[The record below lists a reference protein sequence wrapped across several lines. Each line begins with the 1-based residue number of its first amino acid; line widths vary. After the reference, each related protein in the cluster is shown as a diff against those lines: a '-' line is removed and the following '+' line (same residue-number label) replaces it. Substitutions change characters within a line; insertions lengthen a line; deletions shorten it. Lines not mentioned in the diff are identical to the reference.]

1 LADSFQTV
9 FAECGLTVKN
19 KAVTGFMNSFQN
31 VFTERELTMDDL
43 AMTSFMNKFPV
54 VVLQN
59 RE

>member
-1 LADSFQTV
+1 MADSFQTV

-43 AMTSFMNKFPV
+43 AMTSF
-54 VVLQN
+54 
-59 RE
+59 REK

>member
-1 LADSFQTV
+1 M
-9 FAECGLTVKN
+9 KN
-19 KAVTGFMNSFQN
+19 KAVTGFMNRFQN

-59 RE
+59 R